1 MMRLNLL
8 VPAAALLSVACAGA
22 GGTNVSVAAPEGMG
36 PADIVAARQAAFHM
50 SAVTSGSL
58 KNALTSG
65 ADLKSQAFAARGLA
79 RWANALPTMFPPS
92 TASVPSRARPEI
104 WTSRAEFDRIAAE
117 FASHAGA
124 LPQLA
129 QAGDRAQFAA
139 RLEAAQATCSS
150 CHDRF
155 RTNP

>member
-1 MMRLNLL
+1 MMKLNWS
-8 VPAAALLSVACAGA
+8 VPAAALLLAAC
-22 GGTNVSVAAPEGMG
+22 VAADRNDIGPAPAQAMA

-58 KNALTSG
+58 KNAVTSG

-129 QAGDRAQFAA
+129 QAGGRAQFAA
-139 RLEAAQATCSS
+139 RLEAAQATCSA

-155 RTNP
+155 RADP